1 MDFDSAVASLR
12 TSCGCPPASAL
23 RAAAEC
29 PGELVAAVSA
39 VLELGA
45 TGELLI
51 PEEEHLLFS
60 GLYVLAEG
68 RRCEVLPLL
77 CRFLRASPGIVEGVF
92 DEDFT
97 HLNGIL
103 YSLGAEDAGP
113 LFELGADA
121 EAQDDARGAAISALG
136 RLVAE
141 DGADRDRFVQLLD
154 GFDRTV
160 ESPAGEWAYCSWAE
174 AIFAL
179 QLREFIPRVRTA
191 FEAGLLPWADEDWE
205 ELLADPDHLNP
216 SLLAVPVEDA
226 RAALDC
232 FSRPTTAE
240 SDEIAPGR
248 LAWLDHAL
256 WQGFGSA
263 GAEQCMPLEVV
274 DGFFTGVLS
283 GPEPRPSFEGALPSL
298 LPQLGDVFGRSE
310 VRREIR
316 EALHQLFDTIE
327 YRLARGIPPEPW
339 ITDTGIVKRGE
350 LWAMGF
356 MRAMTLDKAGWEP
369 LLNHRVAEPLLA
381 PMLFLA
387 GELKENRGRD
397 RTTLRDDLCDN
408 AGELALE
415 IHSFWRGGP
424 SERVLRAL
432 DVGRN
437 EPCPC
442 GSGKK
447 FKKCCGTPAS
457 RQGQRIH

>member
-1 MDFDSAVASLR
+1 MDFDSAVGSLR

-29 PGELVAAVSA
+29 PGELIAAVSA

-45 TGELLI
+45 TGELLV

-60 GLYVLAEG
+60 ALYVLAEG

-113 LFELGADA
+113 LFELGADTG
-121 EAQDDARGAAISALG
+121 AQDDARGAAISALG

-141 DGADRDRFVQLLD
+141 DRADRDRFVQLLD
-154 GFDRTV
+154 GFDRMV
-160 ESPAGEWAYCSWAE
+160 DSPAGEWAYCSWAE

-179 QLREFIPRVRTA
+179 QLREFIPRVRAA

-205 ELLADPDHLNP
+205 EWVTDLDDLNP
-216 SLLAVPVEDA
+216 SLLAVPVDDA

-232 FSRPTTAE
+232 FSQPTAAE
-240 SDEIAPGR
+240 SDEIAPAR
-248 LAWLDHAL
+248 LAWLDRAL

-263 GAEQCMPLEVV
+263 GAEQCTPLEVV

-283 GPEPRPSFEGALPSL
+283 GPEPRPSFEGVLPSL
-298 LPQLGDVFGRSE
+298 LPQLGEVFSRPE
-310 VRREIR
+310 VRREVR
-316 EALHQLFDTIE
+316 EALHQLFATLE
-327 YRLARGIPPEPW
+327 SCLSRGIPPEPW
-339 ITDTGIVKRGE
+339 ITDTGVVKRGE

-356 MRAMTLDKAGWEP
+356 MQAMTLDKVGWEP
-369 LLNHRVAEPLLA
+369 LLNHRVAEQLLA
-381 PMLFLA
+381 PILFLA
-387 GELKENRGRD
+387 GELKENHGRE
-397 RTTLRDDLCDN
+397 RTPLRDNICDN
-408 AGELALE
+408 AGQLALE
-415 IHSFWRGGP
+415 IHSFWCGGP

-432 DVGRN
+432 GVGRN

-447 FKKCCGTPAS
+447 FKKCCGAQAS
-457 RQGQRIH
+457 RRGRRIH